1 MAREVN
7 MAALFASAHVRLTT
21 PQQTRVCGF
30 HPYVQVQHRQT
41 LQQWMTRGVIGRVL
55 AGEAQ

>member
-21 PQQTRVCGF
+21 AQQTRVCGF

-41 LQQWMTRGVIGRVL
+41 LQQRMRRGFIGRVL

>member
-1 MAREVN
+1 

-21 PQQTRVCGF
+21 AQQTRVCGF

-41 LQQWMTRGVIGRVL
+41 LQQRMRRGVIGRVL
-55 AGEAQ
+55 AGEAR